1 MFFALEHT
9 YSSVCPVGGG
19 RPAFSQ
25 NCSARRR
32 YWSSNFSSSQHV
44 ALSISI
50 ACDSLI
56 PRSSDTSLAL
66 FHILHQSSFRS
77 KHSTFPS
84 PPFVPLGS
92 HGFRHVNS
100 HLSHSFLP
108 SSSLACICCSSSHR
122 FTFLRFHVALL
133 PSIASIRP
141 TPMRT
146 TRNVDGL
153 PFSFSFCPCFLR
165 WGRLASF
172 RSCWFEPSSP
182 PRGNP
187 HETKEKLGINGWYC
201 SALTLVHSGSRQW
214 EKILPSQVG
223 GESLGRTQR
232 VLKLTE

>member
-1 MFFALEHT
+1 MEHR

-100 HLSHSFLP
+100 ILSHSFLP
-108 SSSLACICCSSSHR
+108 SSSLPFVSSCSSSHR

-133 PSIASIRP
+133 PSIASIPP
-141 TPMRT
+141 TPIPT
-146 TRNVDGL
+146 TRGTSTPCL
-153 PFSFSFCPCFLR
+153 GFSP
-165 WGRLASF
+165 
-172 RSCWFEPSSP
+172 RSVPWLI
-182 PRGNP
+182 R
-187 HETKEKLGINGWYC
+187 
-201 SALTLVHSGSRQW
+201 
-214 EKILPSQVG
+214 
-223 GESLGRTQR
+223 
-232 VLKLTE
+232 